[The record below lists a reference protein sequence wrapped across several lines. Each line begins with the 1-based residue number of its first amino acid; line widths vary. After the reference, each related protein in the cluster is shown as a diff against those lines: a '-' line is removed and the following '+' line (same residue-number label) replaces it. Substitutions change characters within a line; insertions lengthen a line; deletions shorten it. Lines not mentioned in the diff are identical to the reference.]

1 MTWKLWIGSGSAALV
16 AAFAIVAWTRG
27 PEAPARPAAEPAA
40 SAAAQAA
47 AAQAAE
53 IGGAPAPARER
64 TQAPAGPAAPGAT
77 AQSGGYALTEGPR
90 YRPAVAEGG
99 LGYEGYQ
106 IFGQAVAGD
115 VDGDGRDDVV
125 VAAADNSVQVF
136 LQQPQG
142 GLPSSPQV
150 WRFPHDGRYRQM
162 KLQLID
168 LNADGALDILA
179 SRDRSE
185 STGLAAGLN
194 VLLSDGHGGLSL
206 RQWTGDATL
215 GSTMDVDQDG
225 LDDIVTIVYRSGA
238 AGECAGVSGGTDCTL
253 LRVRYSDGQGGIR
266 ETAELPLGKP
276 VAQVVDAVDF
286 DGDGRR
292 DFVYTDAD
300 TPYGTRRA
308 MWRRQLPQ
316 GGLGEA
322 TVLGSWP
329 GFMPLEATVG
339 DFNGDGRP
347 DIATGGYY
355 DGAANVY
362 AQLAGGGLSAAQPY
376 AAQWATSQLLA
387 ADFDGDGR
395 ADLVSVQKTRDDPNP
410 QPQAVLA
417 YHLQRDGALSPAQW
431 NGSSHGPTQI
441 GGHRNELA
449 HGDFNGDGCR
459 DVAIAADYEGVMFYY
474 GSGCAQAATSSG
486 DCRIEQTAAAPAAA
500 LASLAASASAPVAP
514 LPPVRVQTPPL
525 WSKPQARAQLRVP
538 MRMQGASQAQ
548 ARGRVT
554 SRPKR
559 VFIAPARTHW
569 RMLRKLRNR

>member
-1 MTWKLWIGSGSAALV
+1 MRGLSWKLWLGAGPLAVASLLLWWRAPDTAAPP
-16 AAFAIVAWTRG
+16 APRA
-27 PEAPARPAAEPAA
+27 EAPADAA
-40 SAAAQAA
+40 SAA
-47 AAQAAE
+47 
-53 IGGAPAPARER
+53 IGGAPRPASAATPANAP
-64 TQAPAGPAAPGAT
+64 PGGGAAT
-77 AQSGGYALTEGPR
+77 QSGGYALTEGAR

-99 LGYEGYQ
+99 IGYQGYQ

-150 WRFPHDGRYRQM
+150 WRFPHDGLYRQM

-206 RQWTGDATL
+206 RQWVGDAML

-225 LDDIVTIVYRSGA
+225 LDDLVTIVYRGSLAGDCADVADLSGA
-238 AGECAGVSGGTDCTL
+238 YCTR

-300 TPYGTRRA
+300 APYGMRRA

-322 TVLGSWP
+322 TLLGSWP
-329 GFMPLEATVG
+329 AFIPPEATVG

-347 DIATGGYY
+347 DIATGGYL
-355 DGAANVY
+355 DGSANVY
-362 AQLAGGGLSAAQPY
+362 LQLAGGGLSAAQPY
-376 AAQWATSQLLA
+376 TARSAKSQLLA

-395 ADLVSVQKTRDDPNP
+395 TDLVSVQRASDDPE
-410 QPQAVLA
+410 PQAVLA

-431 NGSSHGPTQI
+431 NGTSHGPTQI

-459 DVAIAADYEGVMFYY
+459 DVVVAADYEGVMFYY
-474 GSGCAQAATSSG
+474 GSGCAQAAMSSD
-486 DCRIEQTAAAPAAA
+486 DCRIEQTSMAPAAA
-500 LASLAASASAPVAP
+500 LASMAAAASAPVTP
-514 LPPVRVQTPPL
+514 LPPVRVQAPPL

-538 MRMQGASQAQ
+538 VRMQGASQAQ

-559 VFIAPARTHW
+559 VFIAPTRTHW